1 MASAVARQTVDDSTA
16 QGLAAFKKYISMK
29 FSNNKILITGGASGI
44 GLGLAERFIKEGSA
58 VIICGR
64 RESSL
69 QEAADKFPSIITRVC
84 DLSVAAEREFLF
96 IWISENHPDLN
107 VLVNNAGI
115 QQWMSVADNNFFQR
129 AKEEIAINIEAPI
142 HLTSLFINLRALT
155 AIINVTSGLSFVP
168 LTKVPV
174 YSATKAFFHS
184 FTLSL
189 RQLLKEKNIEVI
201 ELIPPALNTDL
212 GGKGLHDFAPPV
224 SDFIEAVFKQLGE
237 GKTEITFGFSE
248 AMTKAGPEDLQKA
261 FTRMNITN

>member
-1 MASAVARQTVDDSTA
+1 MN
-16 QGLAAFKKYISMK
+16 L
-29 FSNNKILITGGASGI
+29 SNNKILITGGASGI
-44 GLGLAERFIKEGSA
+44 GLGLTERFIKEGNT

-69 QEAADKFPSIITRVC
+69 KEVADKFPSVITRAC
-84 DLSVAAEREFLF
+84 DLSVAGEREELF
-96 IWISENHPDLN
+96 NWIVKNHPDLD

-115 QQWMSVADNNFFQR
+115 QQWISITDNDFFQR
-129 AKEEIAINIEAPI
+129 AKEEITINIEAPI
-142 HLTSLFINLRALT
+142 HLSSLFIKLQSLT
-155 AIINVTSGLSFVP
+155 TIINVTSGLSFSP

-174 YSATKAFFHS
+174 YSASKAFFHS

-189 RQLLKEKNIEVI
+189 RHLLKEKNIEVI

-224 SDFIEAVFKQLGE
+224 SDFIETVFEQLEE

-248 AMTKAGPEDLQKA
+248 AMAKAGPEDLQKA
-261 FTRMNITN
+261 FARMNTTG